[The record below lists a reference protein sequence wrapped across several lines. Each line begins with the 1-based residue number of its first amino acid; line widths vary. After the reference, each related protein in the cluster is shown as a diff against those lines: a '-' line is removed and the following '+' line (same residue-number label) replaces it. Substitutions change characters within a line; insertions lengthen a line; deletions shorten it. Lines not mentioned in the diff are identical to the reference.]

1 MIQEYVP
8 GKQLTIA
15 HLIAN
20 PDDELFGKMGIVGF
34 EKSAIGI
41 ATITPSE
48 AIIIAVDIATKNA
61 EVEIGFL
68 DRFSG
73 SMIIVGTFSSV
84 KSALEVMIKT
94 LKEEMD
100 FDVVEVSV
108 T

>member
-20 PDDELFGKMGIVGF
+20 PDEELFEKMGIVEFG
-34 EKSAIGI
+34 KSAIGI
-41 ATITPSE
+41 ATVTPSE
-48 AIIIAVDIATKNA
+48 AVIIAVDIATKNSN
-61 EVEIGFL
+61 VEIGFL

-73 SMIIVGTFSSV
+73 SMVIVGTYSSV
-84 KSALEVMIKT
+84 KSGLEIMIDT
-94 LKEEMD
+94 LKTDMG
-100 FDVVEVSV
+100 FDVVDVSV